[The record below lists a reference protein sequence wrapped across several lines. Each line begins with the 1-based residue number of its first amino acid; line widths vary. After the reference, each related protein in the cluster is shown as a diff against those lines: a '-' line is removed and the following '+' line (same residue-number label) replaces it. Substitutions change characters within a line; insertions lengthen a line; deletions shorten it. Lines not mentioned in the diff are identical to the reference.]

1 MGSRPANGRGP
12 RPRPKTVSSFLAASR
27 SLDIYVHTLA
37 FMNPF
42 PDLRTSDFAADGP
55 SARQAFVAALEAV
68 RVTWRETCVHPLR
81 GPQGEELA
89 TELAWLGPES
99 AERVLVVQ
107 SAVHG
112 VEGFAGAAAQQD
124 FLRLLVREPLP
135 AGVAVLFIHALNPW
149 GFAWLRRTD
158 EQGVDLNRNFVDFSA
173 KLPDNDGYVQLATA
187 ILPLELDPD
196 SVARAE
202 ATLASFAA
210 KHGRQALERAV
221 TGGQYSHADGLF
233 YGGQGPSWSRSLLTE
248 LAEQQSLAR
257 REQVV
262 IVDLHTGLGPFGY
275 GEVICD
281 HPEDSEGVRLARKVF
296 GQSVTEPAR
305 GTSSSVPKAGLCDYF
320 WHALLPDR
328 CCFVTLEFGTFP
340 VDGMFSVLRADHALH
355 RRGPLDWR
363 SAETQRIKRGI
374 REHFCPPALDWQQMV
389 LLRARQVL
397 SQGLAGLAAP
407 GAPAR

>member
-1 MGSRPANGRGP
+1 M
-12 RPRPKTVSSFLAASR
+12 
-27 SLDIYVHTLA
+27 I
-37 FMNPF
+37 PF
-42 PDLRTSDFAADGP
+42 PDLHTSDFAADGP
-55 SARQAFVAALEAV
+55 AARQAFIAALSEV
-68 RVTWRETCVHPLR
+68 PVTWRETCVHPLR

-89 TELAWLGPES
+89 TELAWLGPED

-107 SAVHG
+107 SGVHG

-124 FLRLLVREPLP
+124 FLRLLTRESLP

-158 EQGVDLNRNFVDFSA
+158 ERGVDLNRNFVDFSA
-173 KLPDNDGYVQLATA
+173 RPLDNPGYAELATA
-187 ILPLELDPD
+187 ILPRELDPV

-202 ATLASFAA
+202 ASLASFAA
-210 KHGRQALERAV
+210 KHGREALELAV
-221 TGGQYSHADGLF
+221 TGGQYSHPDGLF
-233 YGGQGPSWSRSLLTE
+233 YGGRAPSWSRTLLAE
-248 LAEQQSLAR
+248 LAEEQRLAR

-281 HPEDSEGVRLARKVF
+281 HPAGSEGVLLARRIF
-296 GQSVTEPAR
+296 GHSVTEPAR

-340 VDGMFSVLRADHALH
+340 VDAMFSVLRADHALH
-355 RRGPLDWR
+355 RAGPFHW
-363 SAETQRIKRGI
+363 SSPETQRIKRAI
-374 REHFCPPALDWQQMV
+374 REHFCPPAQDWQQMV

-397 SQGLAGLAAP
+397 AQGLCGLAAR
-407 GAPAR
+407 GAPGR

>member
-1 MGSRPANGRGP
+1 M
-12 RPRPKTVSSFLAASR
+12 
-27 SLDIYVHTLA
+27 I
-37 FMNPF
+37 PF
-42 PDLRTSDFAADGP
+42 PDLHTSDFAVDGP
-55 SARQAFVAALEAV
+55 AARQAFIAALAEV
-68 RVTWRETCVHPLR
+68 PVTWRETCVHPLR

-89 TELAWLGPES
+89 TELAWLGPED
-99 AERVLVVQ
+99 AARVLVVQ

-124 FLRLLVREPLP
+124 LLRLLARESLP

-149 GFAWLRRTD
+149 GFAWLRRTNED
-158 EQGVDLNRNFVDFSA
+158 GVDLNRNFIDFSA
-173 KLPDNDGYVQLATA
+173 RPPDNPGYAELAAA
-187 ILPLELDPD
+187 IVPRELDPS

-202 ATLASFAA
+202 ASLASYAA

-221 TGGQYSHADGLF
+221 TGGQYSHPEGLF
-233 YGGQGPSWSRSLLTE
+233 YGGQAPSWSRTLLAE
-248 LAEQQSLAR
+248 LADEQGLKR

-281 HPEDSEGVRLARKVF
+281 HPQGSEGVRLARRIF
-296 GQSVTEPAR
+296 GHSVTEPAQ

-320 WHALLPDR
+320 WHALLPDH

-340 VDGMFSVLRADHALH
+340 VDAMFSVLRADHALH
-355 RRGPLDWR
+355 RSGPFDW
-363 SAETQRIKRGI
+363 SSPETQRVKRAI
-374 REHFCPPALDWQQMV
+374 REHFCPPAPDWQQMV

-397 SQGLAGLAAP
+397 AQAILGLAAR
-407 GAPAR
+407 GADAR